1 MFAFGLGQAQTFRIV
16 SYNTEN
22 LFDTVNDPLTNDD
35 DFTPQGS
42 KQWTSFRYWHK
53 LQHISQII
61 VNTGEWQQPALV
73 ALIEIENDTC
83 LRDLCQRSTLRK
95 FKYKYLQ
102 HDSPDPRGIDVALIY
117 DPEQFQLLD
126 KQFIPIDTLRT
137 REILYTKGL
146 IFKIDTL
153 HIIVCHAPSQLG
165 GQDAK
170 ERRKIVFQ
178 RINQL
183 TDSILQKDS
192 TAQIVLMGDFNDSPR
207 HISPHITSLTNL
219 MLQFNDT
226 QGTYCYQEKW
236 TCLDQFLVSQQLT
249 NRTQAKI
256 FKADWLI
263 KNDKPR
269 RTYQHIFYDHD
280 GYSDHLP
287 IVLDIKQ

>member
-35 DFTPQGS
+35 DFTPHGS

-102 HDSPDPRGIDVALIY
+102 HDSPDPRGIDVALLY

-137 REILYTKGL
+137 REILYAKGL

-153 HIIVCHAPSQLG
+153 HTIVCHAPSQLG

-178 RINQL
+178 KINQL

-236 TCLDQFLVSQQLT
+236 TCLDQFLVSPQLT
-249 NRTQAKI
+249 NRTQARI

-269 RTYQHIFYDHD
+269 MTYQHIFYDHD

>member
-22 LFDTVNDPLTNDD
+22 LFDTINDPITNDD

-42 KQWTSFRYWHK
+42 KLWTSFRYWHK

-73 ALIEIENDTC
+73 GLIEIENDTC

-95 FKYKYLQ
+95 FKYKYLH
-102 HDSPDPRGIDVALIY
+102 HDSPDPRGIDVALLY

-137 REILYTKGL
+137 REILYAKGL

-153 HIIVCHAPSQLG
+153 HTIVCHAPSQLG

-178 RINQL
+178 KINQL